1 MSGERPTTRE
11 PGRPRSALRGQPD
24 DDRPIELVSAGGSFC
39 GCLLY
44 PSENVE
50 DDLLAIA
57 EHAAPGNCPR
67 EISATE

>member
-1 MSGERPTTRE
+1 MSGERPATRE
-11 PGRPRSALRGQPD
+11 PGRARAALRDQSD
-24 DDRPIELVSAGGSFC
+24 AERPFELVNAGGRFC

-44 PSENVE
+44 PSGNLQ

-67 EISATE
+67 EISTTE